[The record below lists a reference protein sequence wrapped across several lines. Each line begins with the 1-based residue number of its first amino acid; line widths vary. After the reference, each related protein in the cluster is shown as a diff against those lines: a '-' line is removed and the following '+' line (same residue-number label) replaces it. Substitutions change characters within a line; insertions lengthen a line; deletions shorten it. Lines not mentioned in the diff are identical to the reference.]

1 MKFDSFLSDILA
13 TVIGGSIFTFLLFV
27 VKEWLFPFPNISG
40 QWHFETHTIST
51 AYNPFS
57 GMVLRFVTMLWQE
70 GEIVHGTFEKIYER
84 SSTGERSYV
93 GKNRTRGSVEG
104 CMQKN
109 YLSRDRV
116 FLHLEEDG
124 IQRSSTIVFDL
135 VKNTDTE
142 LSGLFYSTAGDQSGT
157 VKWQRMVDADKK
169 NVEQIN
175 ENDSN

>member
-1 MKFDSFLSDILA
+1 
-13 TVIGGSIFTFLLFV
+13 
-27 VKEWLFPFPNISG
+27 
-40 QWHFETHTIST
+40 
-51 AYNPFS
+51 
-57 GMVLRFVTMLWQE
+57 MLWQE